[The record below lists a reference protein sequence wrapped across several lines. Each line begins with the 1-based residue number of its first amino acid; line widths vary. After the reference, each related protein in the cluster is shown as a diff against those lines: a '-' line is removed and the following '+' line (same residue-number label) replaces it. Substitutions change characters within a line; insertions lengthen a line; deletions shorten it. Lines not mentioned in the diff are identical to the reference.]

1 MKDLVKKEREQILD
15 RAKEADP
22 NNRPPEARVSEINN
36 FGIIKIRFTNDLNI
50 EEDVVRK

>member
-22 NNRPPEARVSEINN
+22 FNRPPEARISEINN
-36 FGIIKIRFTNDLNI
+36 FGIIKIRFTNALNI
-50 EEDVVRK
+50 